1 MFNGLLHVN
10 YIVSIIT
17 CLLVLTA
24 ALIVSPVSNP
34 TPLTSFYVNN
44 AVSIEPDV
52 VKEQALGGV
61 KAGTSTG
68 KIPTTEGKEFFIFSL
83 CTVLG
88 AIFLASCTDSLT
100 LLLGLELQSFS
111 VYVIAA
117 QYKGYEPSE
126 AAGLKYYLLGA
137 LSSAIVFMGLGVL
150 YMSTGSTNFKFIAE
164 LGQVSND
171 PVKYLGYTL
180 ILIGFTWKI
189 AAAPLHNWSVDVY
202 DAVPSKSASWLSL
215 VPKIAIITLIG
226 CVFGASINGQ
236 IATDNEFTSESTSSF
251 AASLLILLMF
261 VSILSLII
269 GSIAGLTQPRIKRLL
284 AYSGILNVGF
294 ILLSIALQSDSGSFN
309 GQ

>member
-1 MFNGLLHVN
+1 MVTIAMPLKSFSYITWSRLAVLILLGSTLIGIEAVPVLAGPANDALTSLAGQYNWPEIEDYSLFNGLLHVN
-10 YIVSIIT
+10 YVVSVIT
-17 CLLVLTA
+17 CLLVITA

-34 TPLTSFYVNN
+34 TSITSFYVAPT
-44 AVSIEPDV
+44 AVGG
-52 VKEQALGGV
+52 KEDTSE
-61 KAGTSTG
+61 AGTSAG
-68 KIPTTEGKEFFIFSL
+68 KIQTTEGKEFFIFSL

-88 AIFLASCTDSLT
+88 ATFLASCTDSLT

-150 YMSTGSTNFKFIAE
+150 YMSCGSTNFKFIAE

-189 AAAPLHNWSVDVY
+189 AAAPLHN
-202 DAVPSKSASWLSL
+202 
-215 VPKIAIITLIG
+215 
-226 CVFGASINGQ
+226 
-236 IATDNEFTSESTSSF
+236 
-251 AASLLILLMF
+251 
-261 VSILSLII
+261 
-269 GSIAGLTQPRIKRLL
+269 
-284 AYSGILNVGF
+284 
-294 ILLSIALQSDSGSFN
+294 
-309 GQ
+309 